1 MHRSVAAREAQIA
14 KMLEELH
21 ASYLKG
27 NEYDE
32 GDPIFYRMNYRLADA
47 FGLTREGAEKY
58 HSAYRRD
65 NPRRV
70 SQGYCDRC
78 ESVVTIIPVI
88 YGLQESD
95 LAYLRAVEAE
105 GRLIIGDISSLRQ
118 GFRAAMFGCR
128 ECKTLLPKYG
138 TL

>member
-1 MHRSVAAREAQIA
+1 M
-14 KMLEELH
+14 
-21 ASYLKG
+21 
-27 NEYDE
+27 
-32 GDPIFYRMNYRLADA
+32 
-47 FGLTREGAEKY
+47 
-58 HSAYRRD
+58 
-65 NPRRV
+65 
-70 SQGYCDRC
+70 
-78 ESVVTIIPVI
+78 TIIPVI
-88 YGLQESD
+88 CGLQESD